1 MAFLQ
6 AMETSLWFM
15 TGLSFFCWL
24 VAWGMFTR
32 FRRVPAIGAGRREDV
47 RISIVVPARNEEE
60 NIGGLLDSLRG
71 HDLHEVIVVDD
82 QSEDETAAVAAR
94 QGARVLHG
102 QSPPEGWHGKPWA
115 CYQGAQVATGDWL
128 LFLDA
133 DTRFAGSGFARLAG
147 LTEGEPKVHSVCP
160 YHCVR
165 APYEQ
170 LSAFFNVIM
179 ILGMNAFTLK
189 GEAARE
195 IGLFGQVMLV
205 SREHYDLVE
214 GHSRVR
220 GEVLENFH
228 LSRHFSA
235 AGIPRRCW
243 LGKNTITMRMF
254 PGGVRDLV
262 AGWSKG
268 AISGARNTA
277 TSALAGVSIWMSG
290 LFMSAVPVCFMA
302 LASPALAAVMGAL
315 YLLWVLQCAYLF
327 RSSGTYS
334 FLTAIVFPVGL
345 LFYQAVFFQ
354 ALRRK
359 TRGGTIKWKG
369 RHVT

>member
-1 MAFLQ
+1 
-6 AMETSLWFM
+6 MEMSLWIV
-15 TGLSFFCWL
+15 TGLSLLCWL
-24 VAWGMFTR
+24 VPWVMFVR
-32 FRRVPAIGAGRREDV
+32 FRRVPAGCGEGREDV
-47 RISIVVPARNEEE
+47 RISIVVPARNEED
-60 NIGGLLDSLRG
+60 NIGGLLHSLREY
-71 HDLHEVIVVDD
+71 DLHEVIVVDD

-94 QGARVLHG
+94 QGARVVHG
-102 QSPPEGWHGKPWA
+102 QPPPQGWLGKPWA
-115 CYQGAQVATGDWL
+115 CSQGAQVATGDWL

-133 DTRFAGSGFARLAG
+133 DTRFIAGGFERLAG
-147 LTEGEPKVHSVCP
+147 LAKGEPKVHSVCP

-179 ILGMNAFTLK
+179 ILGMNAFTLR
-189 GEAARE
+189 GEAARK

-214 GHSRVR
+214 GHSLVK

-228 LSRHFSA
+228 LSRHFA
-235 AGIPRRCW
+235 VAGIPRRCW

-268 AISGARNTA
+268 AVSGARNTA
-277 TSALAGVSIWMSG
+277 SAALAGVSVWMSG
-290 LFMSAVPVCFMA
+290 LFMSAVPICFAA
-302 LASPALAAVMGAL
+302 LASPTLAAAMGLL
-315 YLLWVLQCAYLF
+315 YLLWVFQCAYLF
-327 RSSGTYS
+327 RSAGTYS
-334 FLTAIVFPVGL
+334 FLTALLFPVGL

-354 ALRRK
+354 ALWRK
-359 TRGGTIKWKG
+359 RNGGTVRWKG
-369 RHVT
+369 RHVA